1 MAEDSPSGDAVSADP
16 VIPDLAARRGHL
28 RQALALRATRR
39 QAIIGILFVLL
50 GFAAM
55 AATRAVG
62 GSALLATARP
72 DEVVRVLDDLT
83 ERQARLEIE
92 QRALVVERDR
102 LLSGSE
108 EQRLAASRARVDAL
122 AILAGTVPAT
132 GPGISLTIAD
142 PNGAI
147 DYSVILSTIQE
158 LRDAGAEAIS
168 MGPVRV
174 VASSWFDDVPDGIGI
189 VVSGRT
195 LLPPYRILAIGDAAT
210 LATAM
215 AIPGGV
221 SDIVRAAG
229 ARISIS
235 PQAVVVVS
243 ALQPLVAPQ
252 YAQPAASPGAP

>member
-1 MAEDSPSGDAVSADP
+1 
-16 VIPDLAARRGHL
+16 
-28 RQALALRATRR
+28 
-39 QAIIGILFVLL
+39 VLL
-50 GFAAM
+50 GFVAM

-62 GSALLATARP
+62 GTAVLATARP

-92 QRALVVERDR
+92 QRALVVDRDR

-122 AILAGTVPAT
+122 AVLAGTVPVT
-132 GPGISLTIAD
+132 GPGISMTIAD
-142 PNGAI
+142 PSGAI
-147 DYSVILSTIQE
+147 DYTVILSAIQE

-174 VASSWFDDVPDGIGI
+174 VASTWFDDVQNGSGI
-189 VVSGRT
+189 VVSGRS
-195 LLPPYRILAIGDAAT
+195 LSPPYRILVIGDAAT

-221 SDIVRAAG
+221 SDTVRAAG
-229 ARISIS
+229 GRIVIS
-235 PQAVVVVS
+235 PQTALVVS
-243 ALQPLVAPQ
+243 ALQPLAAPQ
-252 YAQPAASPGAP
+252 YARPAASPSNP